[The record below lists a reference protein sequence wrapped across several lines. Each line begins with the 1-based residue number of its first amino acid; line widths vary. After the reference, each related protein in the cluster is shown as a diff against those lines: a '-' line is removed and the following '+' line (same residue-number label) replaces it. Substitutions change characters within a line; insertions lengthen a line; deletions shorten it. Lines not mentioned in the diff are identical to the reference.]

1 MIGVWIVKVLSI
13 SKYSDTVRNI
23 TRLSH
28 VLRGEQAKSTLEFF
42 FFFFPSTRVYHLC
55 VKASM
60 LCYMFGEWV
69 HETAY

>member
-13 SKYSDTVRNI
+13 SEYSDTVRSI

-42 FFFFPSTRVYHLC
+42 FSSTRVYHLC

-60 LCYMFGEWV
+60 LCYIFGEWV
-69 HETAY
+69 HETTY

>member
-13 SKYSDTVRNI
+13 SEYSDTVRSI

-42 FFFFPSTRVYHLC
+42 FFLYTCLSFVCQSKYALLHVWGMGT
-55 VKASM
+55 
-60 LCYMFGEWV
+60 
-69 HETAY
+69 